1 MKIQLSDH
9 FTYKKLLDFTLPSVA
24 MMLFTSI
31 YGMVDGFFVSN
42 FVGKTPFTAV
52 NLIFPFLFIL
62 GAFGAMLGTGG
73 SALIA
78 KTLGEGDR
86 DKANRLF
93 SLFVYLSLGVGVVLA
108 ILASIFIRPI
118 ASMLG
123 AEGETLENCVIYGRI
138 ILLALPSL
146 LLQFGF
152 QSFFVTA
159 ERPGLGFLVTVAS
172 GVTNIV
178 FDALLVAIFP
188 LGIVGAAIATA
199 MSQVVGG
206 IVPLFYFFSKNS
218 SLLRLGKT
226 RFDGGALIQ
235 ACLNGSSEFLTNIA
249 LSLVSML
256 YNVQLLHYAGE
267 DGVAAYGVLMYVGFI
282 FVSMFIG
289 YSIGT
294 APIVGYNYGAKRQDE
309 LKNILRKSF
318 WVIGITS
325 VAMVVSS
332 LLLAYPFSYLYVG
345 YDKALLDMTLR
356 AFLIYSFS
364 FLFTG
369 ISIYLSSFFTALN
382 NGPVSAAISFIRTL
396 FLQILA
402 VLLLPLILGIDG
414 IWLATVLSDGVA
426 AIVSLLFLLFNRKK
440 YGY

>member
-9 FTYKKLLDFTLPSVA
+9 FTYKKLLGFTLPSVA

-78 KTLGEGDR
+78 KTLGEGDKER
-86 DKANRLF
+86 ANRLF
-93 SLFVYLSLGVGVVLA
+93 SLFVYLSFGVGVVLA
-108 ILASIFIRPI
+108 IIASIFIRPI

-123 AEGETLENCVIYGRI
+123 AEGETLENCVVYGRI

-199 MSQVVGG
+199 MSQIVGG

-256 YNVQLLHYAGE
+256 YNLQLLHYAGE

-396 FLQILA
+396 FLQIVA
-402 VLLLPLILGIDG
+402 VLLLPLVLGIDG
-414 IWLATVLSDGVA
+414 IWLATVLSDGLA
-426 AIVSLLFLLFNRKK
+426 AIVSLLFLLANKKK
-440 YGY
+440 YEY

>member
-9 FTYKKLLDFTLPSVA
+9 FTYKKLLAFTLPSVA

-86 DKANRLF
+86 DRANELF
-93 SLFVYLSLGVGVVLA
+93 SLFVYLSFGVGVVLA
-108 ILASIFIRPI
+108 VIAFIFIRPI
-118 ASMLG
+118 ASLLG
-123 AEGETLENCVIYGRI
+123 AEGELLENCVIYGRI
-138 ILLALPSL
+138 ILVALPSL
-146 LLQFGF
+146 MLQFGF

-178 FDALLVAIFP
+178 FDALLVAVFP
-188 LGIVGAAIATA
+188 FGIVGAAIATV

-206 IVPLFYFFSKNS
+206 IVPLFYFFSKNK
-218 SLLRLGKT
+218 SLLKLGKT

-249 LSLVSML
+249 LSVVSML
-256 YNVQLLHYAGE
+256 YNLQLLHYAGN

-282 FVSMFIG
+282 FISMFIG

-294 APIVGYNYGAKRQDE
+294 APIIGYNYGAKRQDE
-309 LKNILRKSF
+309 LKNILGKSF

-325 VAMVVSS
+325 VTMVVSS

-356 AFLIYSFS
+356 AFIIYSFS
-364 FLFTG
+364 FLFAG

-396 FLQILA
+396 LLQILA
-402 VLLLPLILGIDG
+402 VLLLPLVLGIDG
-414 IWLATVLSDGVA
+414 IWLATVVSDGLA
-426 AIVSLLFLLFNRKK
+426 AIISLLFLLFNRKK

>member
-9 FTYKKLLDFTLPSVA
+9 FTYKKLLGFTLPSVA
-24 MMLFTSI
+24 MMLFTSV

-178 FDALLVAIFP
+178 FDALFVAIFP

-199 MSQVVGG
+199 MSQIVGG

-256 YNVQLLHYAGE
+256 YNLQLLHYAGE

-396 FLQILA
+396 FLQIVA
-402 VLLLPLILGIDG
+402 VLLLPLVLGIDG

-426 AIVSLLFLLFNRKK
+426 AIVSLLFLLANKKK
-440 YGY
+440 YEY

>member
-9 FTYKKLLDFTLPSVA
+9 FTYKKLFKFTLPSVA

-52 NLIFPFLFIL
+52 NIIFPFLFIL

-73 SALIA
+73 SALIS

-86 DKANRLF
+86 EKANQLF
-93 SLFVYLSLGVGVVLA
+93 SLFVYLSFGVGVILA
-108 ILASIFIRPI
+108 IIASIFIRPI
-118 ASMLG
+118 ASLLG
-123 AEGETLENCVIYGRI
+123 AEGELLENCVVYGRI
-138 ILLALPSL
+138 ILVALPSL
-146 LLQFGF
+146 MLQFGF

-159 ERPGLGFLVTVAS
+159 ERPGLGFFVTALS
-172 GVTNIV
+172 GITNIV

-188 LGIVGAAIATA
+188 FGIVGAAIATA

-206 IVPLFYFFSKNS
+206 ILPLFYFFSKNT
-218 SLLRLGKT
+218 SLLRLGGT

-249 LSLVSML
+249 MSVVSML
-256 YNVQLLHYAGE
+256 YNLQLLHYAGN

-294 APIVGYNYGAKRQDE
+294 APIIGYNYGAKRQDE
-309 LKNILRKSF
+309 LKNILSKSF

-325 VAMVVSS
+325 VAMVISS

-345 YDKALLDMTLR
+345 YDEALMDLTLR
-356 AFLIYSFS
+356 AFVIYSFS
-364 FLFTG
+364 FLFSG
-369 ISIYLSSFFTALN
+369 ISIFLSSFFTALN

-396 FLQILA
+396 LLQIVA
-402 VLLLPLILGIDG
+402 VLVLPLILDIDG
-414 IWLATVLSDGVA
+414 IWLATVVSDGLA
-426 AIVSLLFLLFNRKK
+426 AIISLLFLLFNRKK